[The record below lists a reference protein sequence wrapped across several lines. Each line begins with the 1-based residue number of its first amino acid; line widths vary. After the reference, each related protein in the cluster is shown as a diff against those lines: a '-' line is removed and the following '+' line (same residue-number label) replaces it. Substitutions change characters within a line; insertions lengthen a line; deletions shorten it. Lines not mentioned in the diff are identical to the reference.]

1 MSVNEWSDSAPLRG
15 VAALAHHGKP
25 SLPVGRRARN
35 APLPSE
41 AATRGVTLQD
51 RTVDLPLLGELGWLP
66 PPGVASAAGHP
77 VGTAIELSSRH
88 RWSGDGTIPG
98 GDFYDFLRIA
108 DGRSCFVLGDVSG
121 AGLHASRVA
130 MLARRVLRDA
140 ARLEASPT
148 GLLGTLNNALLDD
161 TEEERYCTVVLV
173 TLDPATHRAT
183 VVSAGHPLPRLVS
196 LHGAIRAVGR
206 AGMPIGLFP
215 SPELHEVAFDIDS
228 GQTLVLFTDGVTEAR
243 LPTGEFVPGLLDD
256 LLAQYRTAPLPDLTA
271 IVIDEVVRLQ
281 EGQPRDDIA
290 VLGIRRRR
298 ACRPPQLHHL

>member
-1 MSVNEWSDSAPLRG
+1 MSVNEWSDNAPLGG

-41 AATRGVTLQD
+41 AATRGVTRHD
-51 RTVDLPLLGELGWLP
+51 RTVDLPLLDELGWLP
-66 PPGVASAAGHP
+66 PPGAASA
-77 VGTAIELSSRH
+77 AIELSSRH

-108 DGRSCFVLGDVSG
+108 DGRSCIVLGDVSG

-130 MLARRVLRDA
+130 KLARRVLRDA
-140 ARLEASPT
+140 ARLETSPT
-148 GLLGTLNNALLDD
+148 GLLGTLNSALLDD

-183 VVSAGHPLPRLVS
+183 VVSAGHPPPRLVS

-215 SPELHEVAFDIDS
+215 SPELHEVAFDIER
-228 GQTLVLFTDGVTEAR
+228 GQTLVLFSDGVTEAR